1 MYDTFTFNK
10 IRTRVTRDNLD
21 NGCYISNSSQVLDVV
36 NIDEDYMEELFDPIL
51 ELFYNILQ
59 KRENYNRRKEV
70 DIMKMRV
77 VSYARYSSNNQREES
92 IDAQLRAIE
101 EYAKQ
106 NNMLIIK
113 TYIDRAMSGTKD
125 DRPKFMQMI
134 MDSKKKIF
142 DAVIVHKLN
151 RFS

>member
-1 MYDTFTFNK
+1 
-10 IRTRVTRDNLD
+10 
-21 NGCYISNSSQVLDVV
+21 
-36 NIDEDYMEELFDPIL
+36 
-51 ELFYNILQ
+51 
-59 KRENYNRRKEV
+59 
-70 DIMKMRV
+70 MKMRV
-77 VSYARYSSNNQREES
+77 VAYARYSSNNQREES

-125 DRPKFMQMI
+125 DRPQFMQMI

-142 DAVIVHKLN
+142 DAVIVPPSQEYCFPLEEFY
-151 RFS
+151 FSPIRSSQK